1 LLRGLRLTRRIV
13 WVSIAAAVAAQVTDV
28 FVSPFSWSMRF
39 GFLAVML
46 GAGTFY
52 WGLRM
57 DEFADR

>member
-1 LLRGLRLTRRIV
+1 
-13 WVSIAAAVAAQVTDV
+13 VTDV

-39 GFLAVML
+39 GFFALML
-46 GAGTFY
+46 GAGTLD